1 MANALI
7 YALNEVRSQIP
18 NEILHAGLMIDETDV
33 TANLTSLEDKLLR
46 KVIRKRILLDAN
58 VVGGVETI
66 IPLNN
71 VQPSYSEYY
80 FTVYQIPPELTM
92 NREII
97 SALSITSV
105 PVNGFY
111 GNTGGFGGQVMGSN
125 PGNFGNFGLQN
136 PVMNAADRIGN
147 STAPS
152 GNITN
157 ANLELVAY
165 NTVLVYAHYRNLASF
180 GIRVVL
186 ENETN
191 LNNIQPRSFKSLG
204 MLCTLGTKA
213 YLYNKLIIPI
223 NSGQLAGGQDLGTFK
238 SILESYSSAEEE
250 YRTYLREIWAP
261 TAYIND
267 NVRYSRLIGSMICP
281 NL

>member
-1 MANALI
+1 VNALI
-7 YALNEVRSQIP
+7 YAVNEVKSQIP
-18 NEILHAGLMIDETDV
+18 FELIHAGLMIDETDV
-33 TANLTSLEDKLLR
+33 TSNLTTLDDKLLR

-58 VVGGVETI
+58 IVGGVETI

-71 VQPSYSEYY
+71 VPPSYSEYY

-97 SALSITSV
+97 SALNIVSV

-111 GNTGGFGGQVMGSN
+111 GNSGGFGNQVGNGS
-125 PGNFGNFGLQN
+125 PGSFGNFGLQN
-136 PVMNAADRIGN
+136 PVMGVADRIGN
-147 STAPS
+147 AAAPT
-152 GNITN
+152 GNVSN
-157 ANLELVAY
+157 ANLEIVAY
-165 NTVLVYAHYRNLASF
+165 NTVLVYANYRNLASF
-180 GIRVVL
+180 GMRVVL

-191 LNNIQPRSFKSLG
+191 LNNIQPRSYKTLG

-213 YLYNKLIIPI
+213 YLYNKLIIAI
-223 NSGQLAGGQDLGTFK
+223 NSGQLSGGQDLGTFR

-261 TAYIND
+261 TAFIND
-267 NVRYSRLIGSMICP
+267 NVRYSRFLGSMICP